1 MIKPKEILIFALL
14 LSFVFASG
22 CADSA
27 SSRVVSKGTN
37 AIDDIISS
45 MYDSEQS
52 SSLQSVSSE
61 PFAKTPSNEKEID
74 VDLTRMSA
82 TMVYSEVYNM
92 MVTPDDYIGKT
103 IKMKGTFN
111 VKYEEGSDTYY
122 FACIVQDATACC
134 AQGIEFEGDYIYPRD
149 YPDEGSEIT
158 VLGTFEIYQ
167 EGAYS
172 YCRLKDAEMTF

>member
-1 MIKPKEILIFALL
+1 MTKINKILAFALL
-14 LSFVFASG
+14 LSLVFAGG

-27 SSRVVSKGTN
+27 HSKISSSGAN

-45 MYDSEQS
+45 MYTSEQS
-52 SSLQSVSSE
+52 SSQQSILSE
-61 PFAKTPSNEKEID
+61 PSAKIPSEEKEID
-74 VDLTRMSA
+74 VDLTKMSA

-92 MVTPDDYIGKT
+92 MVTPDDYLGKT
-103 IKMKGTFN
+103 IKMSGKFK
-111 VKYEEGSDTYY
+111 VHYDEGSDTYY

-167 EGAYS
+167 DGAYS